1 MVTEDKCDIIIA
13 MLEELKSGNKNQKS
27 QQMDFSKIESFS
39 KKMESSINATSDTM
53 VKMERIMEEVRKPVI
68 RERRITIDIV
78 SKKIA
83 FLIIGMGLTISVMGS
98 ALYFSTRPNYDR
110 IDNDLKYR
118 YIKMKGEASPERI
131 SELEDLFEINR
142 DNAKIRKMNKDVE
155 NYERTIKEKASLD
168 EQARLRQLEAE
179 RLNHEAENLKK
190 E

>member
-1 MVTEDKCDIIIA
+1 MATEDKCDIIIA

-27 QQMDFSKIESFS
+27 QQMDFSKVESLS
-39 KKMESSINATSDTM
+39 GKLESSINATSDIM
-53 VKMERIMEEVRKPVI
+53 AKMESIMEEVRKPII

-78 SKKIA
+78 SKEVA
-83 FLIIGMGLTISVMGS
+83 FLLIGMGLTISVMGS